1 MFLQKSFEEVRS
13 KGCTIEIFGLGYVGF
28 PLAVR
33 LAISGFKVIGIDT
46 NSSKIERLRNYDLLD
61 SEISLKNEFLTA
73 IQNKKLIPSE
83 HSLSTN
89 NQKIGIICVL
99 PPYQPKKHLLMFL

>member
-33 LAISGFKVIGIDT
+33 LAISGFKVIGVDT
-46 NSSKIERLRNYDLLD
+46 NSSKIVK
-61 SEISLKNEFLTA
+61 S
-73 IQNKKLIPSE
+73 
-83 HSLSTN
+83 
-89 NQKIGIICVL
+89 
-99 PPYQPKKHLLMFL
+99 